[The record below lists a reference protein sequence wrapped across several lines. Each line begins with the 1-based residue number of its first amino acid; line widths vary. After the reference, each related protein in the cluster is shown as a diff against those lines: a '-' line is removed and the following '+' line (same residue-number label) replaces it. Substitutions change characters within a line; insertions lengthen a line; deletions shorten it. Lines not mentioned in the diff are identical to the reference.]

1 MVGHTGLTGL
11 LVLVT
16 VELEEVTEAELAL
29 ALVLHTMVQVVMDLP
44 LRLRTASYQILVSLI
59 NLVCSFFNDVIEF
72 SSDFDSYMYHEFFL

>member
-11 LVLVT
+11 LALVT

-44 LRLRTASYQILVSLI
+44 LRLRTASYQKPVSFI
-59 NLVCSFFNDVIEF
+59 NSVCESF
-72 SSDFDSYMYHEFFL
+72 